1 MQPTPPLD
9 PAQPSADGCDTHA
22 AQHPL
27 RHPPGHG
34 LLENTEIAA
43 QDELQ
48 HEAALRD
55 SALRVPR

>member
-1 MQPTPPLD
+1 MQPTTPPD
-9 PAQPSADGCDTHA
+9 PSQPAGDA
-22 AQHPL
+22 AKHPL

-34 LLENTEIAA
+34 LLNNEEVAA

-55 SALRVPR
+55 SALRTPR

>member
-1 MQPTPPLD
+1 MHPTTPLD
-9 PAQPSADGCDTHA
+9 PSLPADDA
-22 AQHPL
+22 AKHPL
-27 RHPPGHG
+27 RHPTGHG
-34 LLENTEIAA
+34 LLNNEEVAA